1 MRKIIIGVL
10 ALLFLLTLASCGS
23 KVEPTVSS
31 PADVEG
37 KTIGYVENTLA
48 EEYVKSAYGGS
59 SVIKGYSSPGA
70 AAGDLSSG
78 ALDCIISDS
87 QLASSITD
95 SGSGIKALNDPI
107 AELDIG
113 FMCSGARGDLAH
125 VLSGAITAIEENGTA
140 ERIIRNYTG
149 GGDYIYQPAGNS
161 YETQLKV
168 GVCLTEPPYCYYN
181 EEGLLTGL
189 ETDITRAVFD
199 YLGLGAQ
206 LIIIDRDSAVQ
217 AVMTGE
223 VDVAIGGFFPTETT
237 SQFVTFSEPYYQSR
251 QVVITR
257 R

>member
-1 MRKIIIGVL
+1 MRKLIAGAL
-10 ALLFLLTLASCGS
+10 ALLFLLPMASCGS

-31 PADVEG
+31 ASDIEG
-37 KTIGYVENTLA
+37 KTIGYIENTVA
-48 EEYVKSAYGGS
+48 EEYVNAVYGGN
-59 SVIKGYSSPGA
+59 SVLKAYSSPGA

-95 SGSGIKALNDPI
+95 SGSGIKILNDAL

-113 FMCSGARGDLAH
+113 FICSGAREDLAH
-125 VLSGAITAIEENGTA
+125 VLSGAIAAIEENGTA

-149 GGDYIYQPAGNS
+149 GGDYLYQPSGGS
-161 YETQLKV
+161 YDTQLKV
-168 GVCLTEPPYCYYN
+168 GVCLTEPPYCYYS
-181 EEGLLTGL
+181 EEGVLTGL
-189 ETDITRAVFD
+189 ETDLTMAVFD

-206 LIIIDRDSAVQ
+206 MIVIDRDSAIQ

-223 VDVAIGGFFPTETT
+223 VDVAIGGFFPTEAT
-237 SQFVTFSEPYYQSR
+237 SQFVTFSEPYYQCR